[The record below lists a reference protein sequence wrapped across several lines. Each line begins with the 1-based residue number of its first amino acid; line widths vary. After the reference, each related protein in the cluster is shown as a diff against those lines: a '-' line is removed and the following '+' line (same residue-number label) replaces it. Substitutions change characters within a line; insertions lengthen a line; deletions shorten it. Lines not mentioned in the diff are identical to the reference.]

1 MDSSCLPPAAYRHP
15 RCVSSGC
22 HNSPAAAV
30 TVAANDDGAEK
41 GLEAAFRSER
51 GRLLAYIR
59 RRVGIEAAPDLVQ
72 EVYVRAVGS
81 PQSRDLANPA
91 GFLQRIARN
100 LLIDLARRSSTS
112 AAALTPFDE
121 SRDAASPPEQ
131 EWGIEAADLLRTYQ
145 AALDGLPE
153 KTRQVFL
160 MHRVDEM
167 SYKAIHKALGISVA
181 TVEYHMMKA
190 LTHIAREVGIAR

>member
-1 MDSSCLPPAAYRHP
+1 M
-15 RCVSSGC
+15 
-22 HNSPAAAV
+22 
-30 TVAANDDGAEK
+30 VAANDDGAAAN
-41 GLEAAFRSER
+41 GLEAAYHSER

-59 RRVGIEAAPDLVQ
+59 RRVGLEAAPDLVQ
-72 EVYVRAVGS
+72 EVYARAAGS
-81 PQSRDLANPA
+81 PQSQRLANPA

-100 LLIDLARRSSTS
+100 LLIDVARRNRTG
-112 AAALTPFDE
+112 AVALTPFDE

-131 EWGIEAADLLRTYQ
+131 EWRIEAEDLLRTYQ

-153 KTRQVFL
+153 KTRRVFL

-167 SYKAIHKALGISVA
+167 SYQAIHKALGISVA

-190 LTHIAREVGIAR
+190 LTHIAREVGVSR